1 MSNKKTLLSL
11 AVAAGLGAVSLQA
24 SAAAPTV
31 YGDLS
36 FALVYTGSSTD
47 VVGADGKDS
56 SYGLTDNVSIL
67 GVKGEAAKIG
77 TTSYYYDFNWILDGG
92 SPATHLAVVGAKGDL
107 GDLSVGSRV
116 NGLFVGM
123 VDGGTYLT
131 NWYYTP
137 GMSSLQVSNGIT
149 YMSKESGGFQ
159 FGLQAF
165 DLAKSSDNSTNYT
178 VAGTYTM
185 KSLKFGLGYTSYS
198 EYADT
203 AVQYTVS
210 PDSNMFGDPQNVY
223 SGTVLKS
230 KVGISAAYTA
240 DKFSVIAAYDVRK
253 PSDGAADYLPDGS
266 LAGTT
271 TAQNTNDIKTA
282 MLTGS
287 YAVSGK
293 TTLVANVS
301 NTKQSDGVEG
311 TIITAMVSYAAADNL
326 LYTFEVQSSNDK
338 ANQTGLTGTTGVA
351 TGIDAKSS
359 TGFAAGVIYN
369 F

>member
-24 SAAAPTV
+24 NAAPTV

-36 FALVYTGSSTD
+36 FAVVYTGANVDGGDSTY
-47 VVGADGKDS
+47 A
-56 SYGLTDNVSIL
+56 LTDNVSIL

-77 TTSYYYDFNWILDGG
+77 STSYYYDFNWILDGG
-92 SPATHLAVVGAKGDL
+92 TPGTHLAVVGAKGDM
-107 GDLSVGSRV
+107 GDLSIGSRV

-149 YMSKESGGFQ
+149 YMSTESGGFQ
-159 FGLQAF
+159 FGVQAF
-165 DLAKSSDNSTNYT
+165 DFAKSAESTTNYT
-178 VAGTYTM
+178 VAGTYM
-185 KSLKFGLGYTSYS
+185 MGKLKFGLGYTSYS
-198 EYADT
+198 EYADGT
-203 AVQYTVS
+203 TQYSASSDT
-210 PDSNMFGDPQNVY
+210 NMFGDGQNVF
-223 SGTVLKS
+223 SGVTLKS
-230 KVGISAAYTA
+230 TTGASVAYSA
-240 DKFSVIAAYDVRK
+240 DKYSVIFAYDMRK
-253 PSDGAADYLPDGS
+253 PDDGNA
-266 LAGTT
+266 
-271 TAQNTNDIKTA
+271 NTDSINTA

-287 YAVSGK
+287 YAVSDK
-293 TTLVANVS
+293 TTLVANYS
-301 NTKQSDGVEG
+301 NTSQGSSGVKG

-326 LYTFEVQSSNDK
+326 LYTFELQSSDK
-338 ANQTGLTGTTGVA
+338 DANVSSLTGSTGGGG
-351 TGIDAKSS
+351 TKGN

>member
-24 SAAAPTV
+24 NAAAPTV

-36 FALVYTGSSTD
+36 FAFVYTGASTD
-47 VVGADGKDS
+47 PGDS
-56 SYGLTDNVSIL
+56 SYGLSDNVSLL

-77 TTSYYYDFNWILDGG
+77 STSYYYDFNWILDGG
-92 SPATHLAVVGAKGDL
+92 SPATHLAVVGAKGDM
-107 GDLSVGSRV
+107 GDLSVGTRV

-137 GMSSLQVSNGIT
+137 GMSSLQVSNGLT

-159 FGLQAF
+159 FGVQAF
-165 DLAKSSDNSTNYT
+165 DVAKSTDNATNYT
-178 VAGTYTM
+178 VAGTYAM
-185 KSLKFGLGYTSYS
+185 KSLKFGLGFTSYS

-203 AVQYTVS
+203 AAQYSVS
-210 PDSNMFGDPQNVY
+210 PDGNQFGDSQNVF
-223 SGTVLKS
+223 SGVVLKS
-230 KVGISAAYTA
+230 KAGISAAYTA

-253 PSDGAADYLPDGS
+253 PTDAAADYNPDGTLVS
-266 LAGTT
+266 PYSA

-287 YAVSGK
+287 YAVSPK
-293 TTLVANVS
+293 TTLVANYS
-301 NTKQSDGVEG
+301 NTDQSGGVKG

-326 LYTFEVQSSNDK
+326 LYTFEVQSSDDD
-338 ANQTGLTGTTGVA
+338 ANKSGLTGSTGGGG
-351 TGIDAKSS
+351 TKSN

>member
-31 YGDLS
+31 YGDIS
-36 FALVYTGSSTD
+36 FALVYTGASTD
-47 VVGADGKDS
+47 PGDS
-56 SYGLTDNVSIL
+56 TYGLTDNVSLL

-77 TTSYYYDFNWILDGG
+77 NTSYYYDFNFILDGG
-92 SPATHLAVVGAKGDL
+92 SPNTHLAVVGAKGDL

-137 GMSSLQVSNGIT
+137 GMSALQVSNGIT
-149 YMSKESGGFQ
+149 YMTKDSGAFQ
-159 FGLQAF
+159 FGVQAF
-165 DLAKSSDNSTNYT
+165 DLAKSAENATNYT

-185 KSLKFGLGYTSYS
+185 GGLKFGLGYTDYS
-198 EYADT
+198 DYADT
-203 AVQYTVS
+203 SNQYSVS
-210 PDSNMFGDPQNVY
+210 PDTNMFGE
-223 SGTVLKS
+223 GTNTFAGVVLKS
-230 KVGISAAYTA
+230 TTGASVAYSA
-240 DKFSVIAAYDVRK
+240 DKFSVIFAYDMRK
-253 PSDGAADYLPDGS
+253 PNDGAA
-266 LAGTT
+266 
-271 TAQNTNDIKTA
+271 NTDSINTA

-287 YAVSGK
+287 FAVTPK
-293 TTLVANVS
+293 TTLVANYS
-301 NTKQSDGVEG
+301 NTDQSSGVKG
-311 TIITAMVSYAAADNL
+311 SIITAMVSYAAADNL
-326 LYTFEVQSSNDK
+326 LYTFEVQNSDK
-338 ANQTGLTGTTGVA
+338 DANVSGITGA
-351 TGIDAKSS
+351 TGGGGTKSN